1 MKHMKTLLAGFAT
14 LGLLGGA
21 AMVTTINAPI
31 AVAQSSSAKAIVDT
45 AIQNG
50 VVGETAAG
58 YLALV
63 TGSASQDVTNAM
75 NEINAGRKT
84 VYTRLAR
91 EQNVSVEVVAALT
104 GEKQIAKQRGGK
116 VLTKDGRWMSAS

>member
-14 LGLLGGA
+14 LGLLGGV